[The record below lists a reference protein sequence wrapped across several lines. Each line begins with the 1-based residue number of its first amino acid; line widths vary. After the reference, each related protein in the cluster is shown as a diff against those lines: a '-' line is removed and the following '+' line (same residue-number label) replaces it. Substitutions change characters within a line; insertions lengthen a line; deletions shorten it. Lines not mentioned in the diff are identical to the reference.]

1 MDDLGVVGIL
11 GLENFERQKE
21 SCEAEFVKELD
32 LNEWESKLCFW
43 TIASLE
49 FESVEETQKSETDT
63 GIAVLMETGKIW
75 DFGLSLSTKLDFG
88 LEFALQISRQA
99 LKQRLLAEL
108 EKKNEIFF
116 SGADVTLHLCALG
129 EKQEFW
135 LEFFLNRKR
144 EWLYF
149 KTDSANDFW
158 VGKLELL
165 ESFEDYGELEELTV
179 ELWEERGRKSWKLYE
194 NEVMFLYECFE

>member
-1 MDDLGVVGIL
+1 M
-11 GLENFERQKE
+11 
-21 SCEAEFVKELD
+21 
-32 LNEWESKLCFW
+32 
-43 TIASLE
+43 
-49 FESVEETQKSETDT
+49 
-63 GIAVLMETGKIW
+63 
-75 DFGLSLSTKLDFG
+75 
-88 LEFALQISRQA
+88 
-99 LKQRLLAEL
+99 
-108 EKKNEIFF
+108 
-116 SGADVTLHLCALG
+116 CALG